1 MKLLISLFVLLL
13 SLNSF
18 SHCGAC
24 GEGEASD
31 HQEKGEESGHH
42 DNDKES
48 KADTSEEDKSE
59 EESDSDD

>member
-1 MKLLISLFVLLL
+1 MKLFISLFILLL

-31 HQEKGEESGHH
+31 HQEKGEDSSHH
-42 DNDKES
+42 DS
-48 KADTSEEDKSE
+48 
-59 EESDSDD
+59 ESDSDSEKESKEVQTEDDDGDD